1 MELTKSIY
9 TLIKWRIIR
18 CMYVSN
24 YRIRIQT
31 STDLKQIWNKNSE
44 QLKKFNLLIND

>member
-24 YRIRIQT
+24 YRITTNTNKHTFKTTLEQ
-31 STDLKQIWNKNSE
+31 KQ
-44 QLKKFNLLIND
+44 